1 MPIKRKIKESK
12 MLYIEQE
19 REQLKGKLRNY
30 VDSIT
35 SKSKGAS
42 MYVCPLCG
50 SGTGHNKTGAF
61 SIQGDTK
68 WKCFSCNKGGDIFDL
83 IGEVENMTDH
93 TEQLKRAREL
103 YGTTDVYRSPAQQK
117 FKIEYQRHTQ
127 SSYTATQH
135 MEGEDHTLFFLEA
148 NKNIKKTDYHRGIS
162 LETINRYKI
171 GFDENWQ
178 HPKAPNSPKSPRLII
193 PTSKYSYL
201 ARDTR
206 SEIPEKEKKYAK
218 IKVGSLH
225 FFNIEALKNATKP
238 IFLVEGELDALSI
251 IDVGGEAIA
260 LGTVVQKKSFIELV
274 KAEKPKQP
282 IIIALDNDGAGEKAA
297 KELIEELI
305 NINVSVYRY
314 NPCGEFKDAN
324 EALQKNREVFAK
336 SVVEAEHIQEKV
348 NREQFEEFFKHFASN
363 RLQNFINGI
372 HDSVNTPYIP
382 TGFKSLDEALDGGLH
397 EGLYVI
403 GAISSLGKTTFTLQ
417 MCDQIAKSGKKIL
430 IFSLEMSASE
440 LISKSISRHTL
451 EIALADGIDT
461 RNAKTNMGIT
471 TGSRYKYYNQEE
483 TNLIE
488 NAFEAYGK
496 YANNICIYEGIG
508 DIGSS
513 QIRKKI
519 EKFISFTVEKPVVL
533 IDYVQIL
540 APADVRATDKQNTDK
555 SVLELKRTSR
565 DYKIPV
571 IGISS
576 FNRANY
582 KTPVTM
588 EAFKESGALEYSS
601 DVLMGLQLEGV
612 GSENFDVNEAKSKD
626 PREVE
631 LVILK
636 NRNGATGEKLSFEY
650 YPRFNYFK
658 ELANSNINSRNLFL
672 GNAKKGL

>member
-1 MPIKRKIKESK
+1 MYNLEN
-12 MLYIEQE
+12 E
-19 REQLKGKLRNY
+19 REQLKGELRNY

-35 SKSKGAS
+35 SKSKGAC

-61 SIQGDTK
+61 SVQGVR
-68 WKCFSCNKGGDIFDL
+68 WKCFSCSKGGDIFDL
-83 IGEVENMTDH
+83 IGEVEDITDYAD
-93 TEQLKRAREL
+93 QLKRAREL
-103 YGTTDVYRSPAQQK
+103 YGTTNIYRSSARQK
-117 FKIEYQRHTQ
+117 IKVEHQRHTTTPQ
-127 SSYTATQH
+127 T
-135 MEGEDHTLFFLEA
+135 EGEDYTLFFLEA
-148 NKNIKKTDYHRGIS
+148 NKNISKTNYHRGLS
-162 LETINRYKI
+162 LETINQYKI

-178 HPKAPNSPKSPRLII
+178 NPKAPNSPKSPRLII

-206 SEIPEKEKKYAK
+206 SKISEKEKKYAK

-225 FFNIEALKNATKP
+225 FFNIEALENATKP

-260 LGTVVQKKSFIELV
+260 LGTVVKIKSFIELIKV
-274 KAEKPKQP
+274 KKPKQP
-282 IIIALDNDGAGEKAA
+282 IIIALDNDEPGEEAA
-297 KELIEELI
+297 KKVIKELIK
-305 NINVSVYRY
+305 INVSVYRY

-324 EALQKNREVFAK
+324 EALQKNREAFAK
-336 SVVEAEHIQEKV
+336 SVAEAKHI
-348 NREQFEEFFKHFASN
+348 REEVDRERFEEFFKNFSSN
-363 RLQNFINGI
+363 RLQSFINGI
-372 HDSVNTPYIP
+372 HDSVNTPYIS

-417 MCDQIAKSGKKIL
+417 MCDQIAKSGKKVL

-451 EIALADGIDT
+451 EIALADRIDT

-471 TGSRYKYYNQEE
+471 TGSRYKHYNQTE
-483 TNLIE
+483 TDLIE
-488 NAFEAYGK
+488 NAFKAYGK
-496 YANNICIYEGIG
+496 YACNICIYEGIG

-513 QIRKKI
+513 QIREKI
-519 EKFISFTVEKPVVL
+519 DEFILFTGEKPVVL

-582 KTPVTM
+582 KASVTM

-612 GSENFDVNEAKSKD
+612 GSESFDVNEAKAKD

-636 NRNGATGEKLSFEY
+636 NRNGATGGKLSFEY
-650 YPRFNYFK
+650 YPKFNYFK
-658 ELANSNINSRNLFL
+658 ELANSTINSRNEFY
-672 GNAKKGL
+672 GNVKKGL